1 MGSFVL
7 WVFLVFVVGDG
18 DGGSSIW
25 WVHLSCCCCE
35 SAAAAETTGQE
46 FKFSPMAEYE
56 RRIASGDVHP
66 GDKFQVCVCFFS
78 ALCPT
83 NSCQSFGEEEL
94 LFWKPSYG
102 NARNPL
108 LIPTLNP
115 KNPRS
120 RDKFQVCFFFP
131 FFVQQNLAQALQKKI
146 VCCFWKPSYGN

>member
-1 MGSFVL
+1 MGFFVL

-66 GDKFQVCVCFFS
+66 GDKFQVCVCFFI
-78 ALCPT
+78 
-83 NSCQSFGEEEL
+83 
-94 LFWKPSYG
+94 
-102 NARNPL
+102 PL
-108 LIPTLNP
+108 
-115 KNPRS
+115 
-120 RDKFQVCFFFP
+120 
-131 FFVQQNLAQALQKKI
+131 FVQQTLAKALQKKN
-146 VCCFWKPSYGN
+146 CCFGSPAMAMEGLLC